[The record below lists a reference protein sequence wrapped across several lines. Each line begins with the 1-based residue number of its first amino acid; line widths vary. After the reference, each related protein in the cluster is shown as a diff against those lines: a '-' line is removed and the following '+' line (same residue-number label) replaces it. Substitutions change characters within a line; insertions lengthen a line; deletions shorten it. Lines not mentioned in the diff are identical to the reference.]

1 MSVRVMTLVWDRFP
15 RGGSEMLVMLAMADW
30 CNDRGLSLHPS
41 NDAVSRKCRIS
52 VSQVQRVIRAL
63 VTEGWLQVIGNVFG
77 GPPGATKQYRLCLE
91 KLSSLEPFTGSADAT
106 RQDTD
111 TGSADAIRPDT
122 DTGSTHATGS
132 IDATGSM
139 GAARRV
145 APMRPTGSTH
155 ATQTTIE
162 PNTEPSDT
170 LSGSSRSPDHVPPR
184 HQVKTSS
191 VLEVITYLN
200 RQARRSY
207 QLRTPDGKTLT
218 KGAKLIA
225 DRLRQGYTVEQCK
238 DVIGEKSNQWMGDP
252 KMDQFLRP
260 STLFTVSNFE
270 QYLAEAQA
278 EEAHP

>member
-106 RQDTD
+106 
-111 TGSADAIRPDT
+111 
-122 DTGSTHATGS
+122 GS

-139 GAARRV
+139 GATRLPHGCYPSRR
-145 APMRPTGSTH
+145 TH

-162 PNTEPSDT
+162 PNTEPSYT
-170 LSGSSRSPDHVPPR
+170 LSGSSRSPDHVPHR